1 MPVFEPWF
9 PASKE
14 GLAMITIRVTDL
26 DGLEHELEA
35 RPDDVLMELLRE
47 QEWGVGALC
56 GGMCSCAT
64 CHVFVDEA
72 WLESFPQKESDEEE
86 LLEILDHFQPD
97 SRLSCQLRIQE
108 AHDGLYVVLA
118 PEE

>member
-1 MPVFEPWF
+1 
-9 PASKE
+9 
-14 GLAMITIRVTDL
+14 MITIKVTDF

-35 RPDDVLMELLRE
+35 RPDEVLMELLRE
-47 QEWGVGALC
+47 QDWGVAALC

-72 WLESFPQKESDEEE
+72 WLGSFPQKESDEEE
-86 LLEILDHFQPD
+86 LLEILDHFQPN

-108 AHDGLYVVLA
+108 AHDGLYLVLA

>member
-1 MPVFEPWF
+1 
-9 PASKE
+9 
-14 GLAMITIRVTDL
+14 MITIKVTDL

-35 RPDDVLMELLRE
+35 RPDEALMEVLRE
-47 QEWGVGALC
+47 QDWGVAALC

-64 CHVFVDEA
+64 D
-72 WLESFPQKESDEEE
+72 D
-86 LLEILDHFQPD
+86 FQPN

-108 AHDGLYVVLA
+108 AHDGLCLVLA

>member
-1 MPVFEPWF
+1 
-9 PASKE
+9 
-14 GLAMITIRVTDL
+14 MIRIKVTDL

-35 RPDDVLMELLRE
+35 RPDEVLMEVLRE
-47 QEWGVGALC
+47 QDWGVAALC

-64 CHVFVDEA
+64 CHVFVDEI
-72 WLESFPQKESDEEE
+72 WMESFPEKESDEEE
-86 LLEILDHFQPD
+86 LLEILDYFQSN

-108 AHDGLYVVLA
+108 AHDGLCLKLA

>member
-1 MPVFEPWF
+1 
-9 PASKE
+9 
-14 GLAMITIRVTDL
+14 MITIKVTDL

-108 AHDGLYVVLA
+108 AHDGLWVVLA